1 MQKLN
6 NNNINNNKKKNLFS
20 TQNYFKPQAEGSTF
34 CQLLFQDSI
43 PTKKKLK
50 ASCNA
55 LLLYIILKVVGLKG
69 SSTDS
74 VRDHDLMTTEGIR
87 VTESYN
93 KMALNNGDKILAA
106 L

>member
-6 NNNINNNKKKNLFS
+6 NNNNNNINLFS
-20 TQNYFKPQAEGSTF
+20 TQNYFKPQVLGSTF
-34 CQLLFQDSI
+34 CQLLFQDNI

-50 ASCNA
+50 ASCNP
-55 LLLYIILKVVGLKG
+55 LLLYVILKVVGLKG
-69 SSTDS
+69 NSINS

-87 VTESYN
+87 VTPSYN
-93 KMALNNGDKILAA
+93 KMAFNNGPKILAA